1 MKDITCFDEQLDD
14 QVVQDASTIEEGPNE
29 STTESKKNTN
39 ASSSGVSD
47 GKSEHSNP
55 TDMKEHDLMDLQTVE
70 RYPLHFDYEI
80 NHLKEF
86 NADQIFENK
95 RTFQK
100 MNSVL
105 QSYPE
110 SLSHC
115 DLSNELSLPI
125 ENTRQSLF
133 VMGSPA
139 KIDSVSNDPG
149 HEHFQEKEVDKID
162 NMTHF

>member
-1 MKDITCFDEQLDD
+1 
-14 QVVQDASTIEEGPNE
+14 
-29 STTESKKNTN
+29 
-39 ASSSGVSD
+39 
-47 GKSEHSNP
+47 
-55 TDMKEHDLMDLQTVE
+55 MDLQTVE
-70 RYPLHFDYEI
+70 SPLQFDYEI

-149 HEHFQEKEVDKID
+149 HEHF
-162 NMTHF
+162 